1 MMRVKG
7 EQQNVAAVAWVVT
20 PHNAEVHKRQLLE
33 EIVALLKEE
42 NVCILKSCAATKC
55 CDSQF
60 VRVVKTHHR
69 RGVLRPWKTPHIL

>member
-33 EIVALLKEE
+33 EIVA
-42 NVCILKSCAATKC
+42 AAC
-55 CDSQF
+55 
-60 VRVVKTHHR
+60 
-69 RGVLRPWKTPHIL
+69 

>member
-33 EIVALLKEE
+33 EIVAWKKKMYA
-42 NVCILKSCAATKC
+42 VLKSAATKC

>member
-33 EIVALLKEE
+33 EIVAWKKKMYA
-42 NVCILKSCAATKC
+42 VLKSAVLLNAVTPNLFG
-55 CDSQF
+55 SL
-60 VRVVKTHHR
+60 RLTHT
-69 RGVLRPWKTPHIL
+69 VLRPWKTPHIL

>member
-33 EIVALLKEE
+33 EIVALLAKGR
-42 NVCILKSCAATKC
+42 KC
-55 CDSQF
+55 MHF
-60 VRVVKTHHR
+60 EKL
-69 RGVLRPWKTPHIL
+69 RGY